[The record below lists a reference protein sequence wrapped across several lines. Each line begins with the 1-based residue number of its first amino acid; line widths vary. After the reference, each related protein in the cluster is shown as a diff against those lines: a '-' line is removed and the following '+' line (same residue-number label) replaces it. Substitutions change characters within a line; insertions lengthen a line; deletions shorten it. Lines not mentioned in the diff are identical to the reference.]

1 MAYAVSMKKAGRGA
15 VALFTILVLGSSLG
29 NLSQTALNAMLPTVL
44 VDFGVGVDIGQWL
57 ATIYMLSL
65 GIAVPLTSFLT
76 KRIPE
81 RSYALMSLGIFFAG
95 AVLDAVAPVFWMLVL
110 GRIFQAVAA
119 GFMMPVM
126 QNIVIAHFPRERHG
140 TMMGIAGIAM
150 GFAPNIGPTIGSL
163 FTVGLGWRYFFVM
176 LLVLPVILVVFTV
189 LFVRPSSEGS
199 APVPVKLDVR
209 SFILSAIGFGGV
221 LAGLTETSSRGLAHP
236 FVWISLVAGVVVLVV
251 FLRRQRRVD
260 NPLINLG
267 IFKSDNYRT
276 AFWMQNLLF
285 GSFMGVTLLIPL
297 YIQGPLGGTAV
308 DAGIVLLPG
317 AVVAL
322 VVNPLAGIIG
332 DKLGKERVIRV
343 SAIIFLAG
351 ALLALLF
358 DENTPLW
365 VIAACQAVRG
375 IGISA
380 SMGCTITWM
389 LGGLPRPLVGDGS
402 SFSILVRQACS
413 SLGTAVMV
421 FIFTAISAVVPGMLG
436 YQVAFGFSALLAV
449 IMLVMA
455 YSKVKAP
462 RGESPQG
469 GVPQGSPHIE
479 QEDRR

>member
-1 MAYAVSMKKAGRGA
+1 MKNVRKGA
-15 VALFTILVLGSSLG
+15 VALFTILVLGAALG

-44 VDFGVGVDIGQWL
+44 ADFGLGVDIGQWL
-57 ATIYMLSL
+57 ATIYMLAL

-81 RSYALMSLGIFFAG
+81 RAYALMSLSLFFIG
-95 AVLDAVAPVFWMLVL
+95 AVLDAAAPWFWMLVL
-110 GRIFQAVAA
+110 GRVFQAVSA

-126 QNIVIAHFPRERHG
+126 QNIAIAHFPRERHG

-163 FTVGLGWRYFFVM
+163 FAVGLGWRWFFVV
-176 LLVLPVILVVFTV
+176 LLVLPAILMACTLVFV
-189 LFVRPSSEGS
+189 KRDSGLDEL
-199 APVPVKLDVR
+199 APVKLDVR

-221 LAGLTETSSRGLAHP
+221 LAGLTESSSRGLTSP
-236 FVWISLVAGVVVLVV
+236 FVWIALVVGVVVLVV

-267 IFKSDNYRT
+267 IFKSRNYRT

-285 GSFMGVTLLIPL
+285 ASFMGVTLIIPL
-297 YIQGPLGGTAV
+297 YVQGPLGGTPV

-332 DKLGKERVIRV
+332 DKFGKERVIRV
-343 SAIIFLAG
+343 SAIIFLVA
-351 ALLALLF
+351 AVLAVFF

-365 VIAACQAVRG
+365 AIAAAQAVRG
-375 IGISA
+375 VGIAA

-389 LGGLPRPLVGDGS
+389 LTELPRPLIGDGS
-402 SFSILVRQACS
+402 SFSILVRQACA

-421 FIFTAISAVVPGMLG
+421 FIFTAIVEISPGMLG
-436 YQVAFGFSALLAV
+436 YQVAFAFSALLAA
-449 IMLVMA
+449 IMLAMA
-455 YSKVKAP
+455 YSRVKTP
-462 RGESPQG
+462 GREVPDGEDPHGQSPQG
-469 GVPQGSPHIE
+469 GNPQGSNPQGE
-479 QEDRR
+479 